1 MKRICFSG
9 LSLLLILF
17 CISCASNNV
26 QPRGDSNNKNQRTE
40 QKLRFDDWKYRGFGN
55 ALPIWVEF
63 AVDNQIEKIQ
73 KADEKLTSAEILI
86 FTGRGENLDQAED
99 SARQTCSQGLEG
111 NPKKYELYDNF
122 WVRMAD
128 DEEMPYISV
137 YVYYFK
143 E

>member
-1 MKRICFSG
+1 MKRIFFSV

-26 QPRGDSNNKNQRTE
+26 QPRDDSNNKNQQTE

-55 ALPIWVEF
+55 VLPAWVEF

-73 KADEKLTSAEILI
+73 KADEKLAEAEILI

-99 SARQTCSQGLEG
+99 SARQSRSLGLEE

-143 E
+143 G